1 MNCKDL
7 EILLS
12 AYANDEL
19 PAAEMETV
27 NGHLAGCANCKTTLS
42 AFQEVQRQILSLKD
56 ISVTMDVKDAA
67 MTKIKKMAANSP
79 AKRWTRRALVAVPVA
94 VIIIALE
101 IVQPWATKPSFQ
113 DVMAKSYLAV
123 VALKSYRTE
132 LTLTYLPAA
141 NLPPI
146 LNEVA
151 YVAPDRYYTKTSDG
165 TKVEEVIKIGE
176 KVYYKTT
183 QEGTVPQVINPDSS
197 GLTPDMGNTFRL
209 LNTLHDLKTLKD
221 EVVDGSNCYHYR
233 GDLYLPANRKLV
245 IDIWVGKEDNLPRKQ
260 TQDNSY
266 TLLYFDLNKPI
277 IIEPPLTSDGELQ
290 AGWHILSTS
299 AHLTV
304 NFSNS
309 IGGADLAHSSIKYDI
324 NLYND
329 GLQEAKNVHVTIQT
343 IATNNSDKPAIL
355 EAVPSNIASP
365 VNIASWQSLNF
376 GIEWEFDAGSLSK
389 IELVQLIEQTTITV
403 TYQTDDGTVI
413 TDTYPKNN

>member
-19 PAAEMETV
+19 LASELELV
-27 NGHLAGCANCKTTLS
+27 NAHLTGCSECKTTLS
-42 AFQEVQRQILSLKD
+42 AFQKIKRQISSLKGL
-56 ISVTMDVKDAA
+56 SVTVDIKDAA
-67 MTKIKKMAANSP
+67 MAKINKIKITSP
-79 AKRWTRRALVAVPVA
+79 AKRWLRRGFIAIPIAILL
-94 VIIIALE
+94 IALE
-101 IVQPWATKPSFQ
+101 ILQPWATKPGFQ

-123 VALKSYRTE
+123 IALKSYRTE
-132 LTLTYLPAA
+132 VTMTPPPASGM
-141 NLPPI
+141 NTI
-146 LNEVA
+146 INEVS
-151 YVAPDRYYTKTSDG
+151 YFAPDRYYTKNSDG
-165 TKVEEVIKIGE
+165 LKVEEVIKIGE

-209 LNTLHDLKTLKD
+209 LNTLHDLETLKD
-221 EVVDGSNCYHYR
+221 EVIDGVKCYHYR
-233 GDLYLPANRKLV
+233 GNLYLLGNKKRV

-260 TQDNSY
+260 TQDNSL
-266 TLLYFDLNKPI
+266 TLRYFDLNKPI
-277 IIEPPLTSDGELQ
+277 TIEPPLTPDGELQ

-304 NFSNS
+304 NFSNG

-343 IATNNSDKPAIL
+343 MATNNTDKPARL

-365 VNIASWQSLNF
+365 FNIGSWQSLNF

-389 IELVQLIEQTTITV
+389 IELVQLIEQTAITV
-403 TYQTDDGTVI
+403 TYQTDDVTVI
-413 TDTYPKNN
+413 IDTYPKNN